1 MKQIIIS
8 EDKEKKLIKT
18 ILKEESSGWGD
29 KVSIVTDFLNKNFVK
44 AVNSEIGEDGLP
56 KNKGLVIMVDSYK
69 QPLQYLSDTD
79 LFYMVQDKFKNILPA
94 DDDSEKPT
102 HLNRDKFL
110 KQIII
115 DWYHNKISQYGNLTQ
130 Y

>member
-18 ILKEESSGWGD
+18 ILKEESNGWAD
-29 KVSIVTDFLNKNFVK
+29 KVSIVTDFLDKNFVK

-56 KNKGLVIMVDSYK
+56 KNKGMVIMVDSYK

-94 DDDSEKPT
+94 DDDSENPT
-102 HLNRDKFL
+102 HFNRDKFL

-115 DWYHNKISQYGNLTQ
+115 DWYHNKISQYGSLTQ

>member
-115 DWYHNKISQYGNLTQ
+115 DWYHNKISQYGSLTQ

>member
-8 EDKEKKLIKT
+8 ESSEKKLIKS
-18 ILKEESSGWGD
+18 IIKEENTGWSD
-29 KVSIVTDFLNKNFVK
+29 RVELVKDFLDKNFVK
-44 AVNSEIGEDGLP
+44 AVNSVIGDDGLP
-56 KNKGLVIMVDSYK
+56 QSKGIVIMVDAYK

-94 DDDSEKPT
+94 DSDDENSS
-102 HLNRDKFL
+102 HNNRDKFL
-110 KQIII
+110 KQVII
-115 DWYHNKISQYGNLTQ
+115 DWYHNKISPYGSLTN